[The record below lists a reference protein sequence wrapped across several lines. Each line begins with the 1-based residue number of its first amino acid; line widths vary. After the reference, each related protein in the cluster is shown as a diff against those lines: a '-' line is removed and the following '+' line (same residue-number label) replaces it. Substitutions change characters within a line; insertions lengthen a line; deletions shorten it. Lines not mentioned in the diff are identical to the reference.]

1 MILLI
6 LCVLWSEDTVTDD
19 CVFLWLMHSMYFVAT
34 LTVFSVKIAK
44 FDTESKEM
52 VFWTEENCWPS
63 EPVFVPRPNGESEDD
78 GKDAVQPHHIII
90 TCEETV
96 FLLWWTLLFLN
107 SFYRCGLVIS
117 DQHQPGPVMLPPGP
131 GRQNV
136 QRSGSSIRWCQVA
149 EGHAWIFH
157 PTCIKPLSPKASHSF
172 WWCFYPTFLLWFIDS
187 AWIMQLKCPCDV
199 IPITVFCFNTD
210 VITPQW
216 KFLIS
221 VTMFYHQLLVL

>member
-34 LTVFSVKIAK
+34 LTVSSLWRLRNSTRKVKKWFSGLRKTAGRQSLCSSPDQTGSQRTTVR
-44 FDTESKEM
+44 TRCS
-52 VFWTEENCWPS
+52 
-63 EPVFVPRPNGESEDD
+63 R
-78 GKDAVQPHHIII
+78 I
-90 TCEETV
+90 TSSSPV

-157 PTCIKPLSPKASHSF
+157 SCIKLLSPKASHSF

-187 AWIMQLKCPCDV
+187 AWIIQLKCPCDV